1 MRNKHLGYTYL
12 RILSTICVIWLHT
25 CSTLI
30 DNSSIFPLSHGKY
43 VFFCIG
49 YQIMYWAVPCFFM
62 LTGSLLLKKAKDF
75 TMSVVLKKYV
85 LRIFLALLL
94 FGIPYAIIKNMS
106 GNAFSMSLLFNSFLD
121 VFKGNSFGHLWHLY
135 ELIGIYMILPILSLF
150 AVNVSKQMF
159 RNILI
164 ILFCLDFVLPLFSNL
179 SSVQIA
185 FDVPMKYTIFYVL
198 LGYYISEYK
207 NLLSVQKDMFIIGIV
222 LALIIIV
229 NLLDGTNVWTQYK
242 SPLIALISF
251 AIFSLY
257 TKKDER
263 IDGDDWRWKIDRMCF
278 TIYLIHPLF
287 IQFTYRVLHLN
298 PSNCSFYPL
307 ATIVFA
313 TIFILLSFIAS
324 YMIRLISPL
333 RKYVL

>member
-1 MRNKHLGYTYL
+1 MRNKHLGYTNL
-12 RILSTICVIWLHT
+12 RILSTICVVWLHT

-30 DNSSIFPLSHGKY
+30 DNPSIFPLSHGKY
-43 VFFCIG
+43 VFFCTG
-49 YQIMYWAVPCFFM
+49 YQMMYWAVPCFFM
-62 LTGSLLLKKAKDF
+62 LTGSLLLKKAKDL
-75 TMSVVLKKYV
+75 TMNVILKKYV
-85 LRIFLALLL
+85 LRILLALLL
-94 FGIPYAIIKNMS
+94 FGIPYAIIKNTS
-106 GNAFSMSLLFNSFLD
+106 SNAFSISLLFNSLLD
-121 VFKGNSFGHLWHLY
+121 VVEGDSFGHLWYLY
-135 ELIGIYMILPILSLF
+135 ELIGIYLVLPILSLF
-150 AVNVSKQMF
+150 AVNVNKQMF

-179 SSVQIA
+179 NSVKIA

-198 LGYYISEYK
+198 LGFYFSEYK
-207 NLLSVQKDMFIIGIV
+207 NLLSVRKDLFIIGIV
-222 LALIIIV
+222 LALIIIF
-229 NLLDGTNVWTQYK
+229 NLLDETNVWTQYK
-242 SPLIALISF
+242 SPLIALISM
-251 AIFSLY
+251 AMFSLY

-263 IDGDDWRWKIDRMCF
+263 IESNDWRWKIDRMCF

-298 PSNCSFYPL
+298 PSNYSLYPL

-324 YMIRLISPL
+324 YVIRLISPL